1 VYSISIQKN
10 LKDIIMQLKTI
21 SLIGLLLFIPILSIA
36 NQTNFTI
43 KVYESMDI
51 KKLIEEAKEALPEDR
66 IKIESLIRKKIAKA
80 HRENNANG

>member
-1 VYSISIQKN
+1 
-10 LKDIIMQLKTI
+10 MQLKTI

>member
-1 VYSISIQKN
+1 
-10 LKDIIMQLKTI
+10 
-21 SLIGLLLFIPILSIA
+21 
-36 NQTNFTI
+36 
-43 KVYESMDI
+43 MDI

>member
-1 VYSISIQKN
+1 MYSISIQKN

>member
-1 VYSISIQKN
+1 
-10 LKDIIMQLKTI
+10 MQLKII
-21 SLIGLLLFIPILSIA
+21 SLIGILLFMPILSIA
-36 NQTNFTI
+36 SETDF
-43 KVYESMDI
+43 KVKIYESMDI